1 MQSGQVAEARRRTWR
16 RVYKT
21 GRARCPAP
29 TAPPRPAPIASD
41 KANGDFRGKKDT
53 PNTRLFCHK
62 LASLLKD
69 RRPPGVQH
77 QAKRRSATPERE
89 FPVLLTTPPGGEVN
103 FFRAN
108 ARKTK
113 KYPPKAQNTPKKHQ
127 FFQTTRVKKISNPH
141 PPPRRMKPNNA

>member
-113 KYPPKAQNTPKKHQ
+113 KIPPKSTKHPQKTPI
-127 FFQTTRVKKISNPH
+127 FSNHSRQKNIQSPS
-141 PPPRRMKPNNA
+141 PPAANETK